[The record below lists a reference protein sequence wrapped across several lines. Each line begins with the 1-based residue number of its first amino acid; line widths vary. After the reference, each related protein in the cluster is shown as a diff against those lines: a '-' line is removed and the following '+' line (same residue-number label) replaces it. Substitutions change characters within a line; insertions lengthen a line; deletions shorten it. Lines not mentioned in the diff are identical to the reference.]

1 MTTRTKLYI
10 TSYTTCAI
18 MMLSVFSQ
26 PLHIP
31 EAFQWGLTIGV
42 FIPLGMTFYYIK
54 KQKREKLEPS
64 GVAESGAQ
72 PSDDGRQRIKRRLIL
87 MMGLGVLVGLCA
99 PLWLPVTGTTLGT
112 RGDFVCGI
120 ITAAVVC
127 LIVGLRLRKI

>member
-10 TSYTTCAI
+10 TVYTACA
-18 MMLSVFSQ
+18 MMLMNVFSK

-31 EAFQWGLTIGV
+31 EAFQWVLIIGV
-42 FIPLGMTFYYIK
+42 FIPLGLIFYFIK
-54 KQKREKLEPS
+54 IQKQEKLKQPVSTETAARPVS
-64 GVAESGAQ
+64 DAQQGV
-72 PSDDGRQRIKRRLIL
+72 KKRLIL
-87 MMGLGVLVGLCA
+87 TMVLGVFVGLCA

-127 LIVGLRLRKI
+127 VIVGFRLRKL